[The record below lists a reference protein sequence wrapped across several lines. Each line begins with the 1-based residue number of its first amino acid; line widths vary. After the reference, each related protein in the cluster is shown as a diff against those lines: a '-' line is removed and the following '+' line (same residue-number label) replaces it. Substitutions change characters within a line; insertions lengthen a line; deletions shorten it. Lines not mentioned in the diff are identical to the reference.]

1 MQFVTVL
8 EQVPR
13 MVKTLEGLGPYLK
26 DVDLTRYLSWF
37 SGRRA
42 LTPWPL
48 VAGAFGAGV
57 VVGAGAALM
66 ASPKTGA
73 ELRTQLK
80 SKLNTFAQQ
89 TRGAMH
95 FRKTNGH
102 GETTPMSE
110 SSEGNAAHI

>member
-26 DVDLTRYLSWF
+26 SADLLRYLSWLP
-37 SGRRA
+37 GRRA
-42 LTPWPL
+42 ITPWPL

-80 SKLNTFAQQ
+80 SKLNTLAQQ
-89 TRGAMH
+89 TRGMH

-102 GETTPMSE
+102 GDTTSMPE
-110 SSEGNAAHI
+110 SAEGNAAHI